1 METKSNTRI
10 RSKSLYRKAGLAVI
24 FTLLLG
30 MVISASVHSVAQA
43 AQEEQGPEIT
53 PQEKKPKKKGR
64 DPRAVGLLQLTPNG
78 KATLIPIAIL
88 IDGRFY
94 DASAYKA
101 APVPMV
107 LETGTVYEAMRTGN
121 SLGLFTV
128 IGALHSKDSASQN
141 PWIGTGTYL
150 PTGTEAAK
158 STRKAENVPLGLED
172 KDAPPRLG
180 RAGTGASKPATPSSP
195 ASPGQP
201 DSPPSAGKDA
211 GASTDKP
218 AASAPSS
225 STPESTPKTS
235 GGSTSE
241 SGQRGSSQPESSTSG
256 PNQGGSNKTGSS
268 KDGSAQSGATQPAQA
283 PPDSPRVNTQSSGTE
298 SAGDQPANRS
308 QEAEHPT
315 LRRGKPT
322 QPLPDDESKSEKA
335 PAATSAATKEAST
348 AKNTNAKT
356 AAELIPA
363 ISDVAGP
370 DPRPYVFFWPKG
382 EEDERR
388 KQMLSLAVNEVQAY
402 LTAQAKGQIEDTS
415 GEKQAP
421 TARRKTT
428 KRPQPVLEHVQLR
441 AYDLWGNNDPVLIL
455 SAEARLPPA
464 SKKASSIDTWKEEAT
479 AAPTD
484 SAGPVNQY
492 TITLVARTDIY
503 SNLRTL
509 YSGVTDKYHLD
520 VTPRLE
526 LIDAVDADG
535 DGRGELLFRET
546 SDIGTGYV
554 IYRATADKLWKMFD
568 SLNQE

>member
-1 METKSNTRI
+1 MRTKSNTRI

-30 MVISASVHSVAQA
+30 VVISASVSSVAQA

-78 KATLIPIAIL
+78 KATLLPIAIL
-88 IDGRFY
+88 IDGKFY

-107 LETGTVYEAMRTGN
+107 LETGTVYEALRTGN

-128 IGALHSKDSASQN
+128 NGALHSKDSVSLN

-158 STRKAENVPLGLED
+158 STRRAENVPVGLED
-172 KDAPPRLG
+172 KDAPPRLS
-180 RAGTGASKPATPSSP
+180 RAGTDASKPATPSS
-195 ASPGQP
+195 SPSTGKP
-201 DSPPSAGKDA
+201 DPSAANGA
-211 GASTDKP
+211 GASADKP
-218 AASAPSS
+218 ATTAPSS
-225 STPESTPKTS
+225 STPQSTPQPS
-235 GGSTSE
+235 GGSTSG
-241 SGQRGSSQPESSTSG
+241 SGQQGPPQAESSKSEPNKDGSSKS
-256 PNQGGSNKTGSS
+256 GSS
-268 KDGSAQSGATQPAQA
+268 KDGSAQSGPDKTSQA
-283 PPDSPRVNTQSSGTE
+283 PSDSPRLSTQSSGGE
-298 SAGDQPANRS
+298 SAGSQPAN
-308 QEAEHPT
+308 QPQPAEHPT

-322 QPLPDDESKSEKA
+322 QPLPDDGESKSEKA
-335 PAATSAATKEAST
+335 PAATSAAAKESSIAE
-348 AKNTNAKT
+348 NTNAKT
-356 AAELIPA
+356 PAELIPA

-370 DPRPYVFFWPKG
+370 DPRPYVFVWPKG

-388 KQMLSLAVNEVQAY
+388 KQVLSLAVNEVQAY
-402 LTAQAKGQIEDTS
+402 LTAQAKGQIEGVS
-415 GEKQAP
+415 GEKQVP

-428 KRPQPVLEHVQLR
+428 KQPQPVLEHVQLR
-441 AYDLWGNNDPVLIL
+441 AYDLWGNNDPVLVL
-455 SAEARLPPA
+455 SAEARLPSA
-464 SKKASSIDTWKEEAT
+464 SKKTSSVETWKEDAT

-484 SAGPVNQY
+484 SAGKVSQY